1 MAIKLQ
7 DRLHRFIIERS
18 NVRGKLIHL
27 DATWQA
33 LLERNNYPA
42 PVREVLGQALAAT
55 ALLASTIK
63 FDGSLILQT
72 NSDGPLR
79 MLVVQASSRRTLRGL
94 AHWSGAVDGLSFEQL
109 VGDGRLA
116 ITIDPGKGD
125 RYQGIVALK
134 GGSFAAVL
142 QQYFLQSEQLPTR
155 LWLAADASRA
165 AGLLL
170 QNLPGEERDADAWE
184 RCAMLADT
192 LSEQELLDL
201 PAETLLR
208 RLYHE
213 EQVRLFRPEGVR
225 FECGCSRERVGAV
238 LISMGREELGL
249 TLAEQDVVTVDCEF
263 CAAAYTFDAVDIE
276 QLIIAGEETPL
287 SQTRH

>member
-1 MAIKLQ
+1 MELNAP
-7 DRLHRFIIERS
+7 DSRHRFIIERS

-33 LLERNNYPA
+33 LLERNDYPA

-72 NSDGPLR
+72 NSDGPLQ

-184 RCAMLADT
+184 RCTMLANT

-238 LISMGREELGL
+238 LISMGREELEL

-276 QLIIAGEETPL
+276 QLIVAGEETPL